1 MWWIGDLIDGLGRQ
15 IRVDWM
21 AIMERAG
28 VSGSRNSVGQ
38 RRGSGT
44 VADQGELEQV
54 RISVQA
60 PALGDGGDQIER

>member
-1 MWWIGDLIDGLGRQ
+1 
-15 IRVDWM
+15 M

-28 VSGSRNSVGQ
+28 VSGSRDSVGQ

-60 PALGDGGDQIER
+60 PAFEWVTEVSRLKDEASISS